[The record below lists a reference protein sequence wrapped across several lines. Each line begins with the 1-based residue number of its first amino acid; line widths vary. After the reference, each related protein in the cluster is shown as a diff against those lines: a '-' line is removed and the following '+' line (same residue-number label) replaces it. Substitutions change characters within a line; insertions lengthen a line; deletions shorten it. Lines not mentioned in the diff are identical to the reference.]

1 MVSARSKQ
9 QKQAGRAVLSLSS
22 GSISKASQPVAVSAG
37 GSSKHA
43 FDLYDEALRR
53 SSSQNTVDLYER
65 AVQKGQNKKTQ
76 GKLRSDALQ
85 VSNSQPKQRNGRRK
99 QKRANATPMDV
110 HDTNAKS
117 STHAAGPGRSS
128 SKSVEEYLRKIDPS
142 LVKHATA
149 LRKEEVDVGVLQTL
163 TENDLRSIGI
173 PLGARKKILQAI
185 EQSR

>member
-22 GSISKASQPVAVSAG
+22 GSISKASQPVAASAG

-110 HDTNAKS
+110 HDVNAKS
-117 STHAAGPGRSS
+117 STHAAGPGSN